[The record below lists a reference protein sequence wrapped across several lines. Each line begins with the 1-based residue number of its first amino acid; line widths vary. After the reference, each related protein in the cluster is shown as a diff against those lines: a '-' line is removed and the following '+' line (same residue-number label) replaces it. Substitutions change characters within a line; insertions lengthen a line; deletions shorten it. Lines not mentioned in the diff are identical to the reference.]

1 MEQKPDPMKYIE
13 RRLEHKPS
21 QAIVEL
27 ALKKLETPLKKV
39 QYKKEGTIKII
50 TEEFRLEFSY
60 RQVSPESDLNNMIK
74 MDYEAFYNAIMIQ
87 SQLTQWRVLTD
98 FRITDKSGNV
108 VFDIKKELPGYIIF
122 FHIIDNKQNQDKE
135 QKQSSANPEARYII
149 IRGDISTPATIL
161 ALLHETGHCK
171 EYEESD
177 EFEKRTFDRYHKELR
192 IGGSLSAET
201 LAKVLKRERDA
212 WAYALRKIRPILGKT
227 IPKDNVLTYIH
238 GYALLSYSEE
248 IRRKIEEGLSEFDWS
263 AIL

>member
-122 FHIIDNKQNQDKE
+122 FHIIDKKQNQDKE
-135 QKQSSANPEARYII
+135 QKQSSANPEARILLSEEILVHQRRFLLYFMK
-149 IRGDISTPATIL
+149 PAIV
-161 ALLHETGHCK
+161 K
-171 EYEESD
+171 NMKSQMN
-177 EFEKRTFDRYHKELR
+177 
-192 IGGSLSAET
+192 
-201 LAKVLKRERDA
+201 LKRE
-212 WAYALRKIRPILGKT
+212 L
-227 IPKDNVLTYIH
+227 LTVIT
-238 GYALLSYSEE
+238 
-248 IRRKIEEGLSEFDWS
+248 KN
-263 AIL
+263 

>member
-13 RRLEHKPS
+13 RRLEHKPP
-21 QAIVEL
+21 QPIVEL

-39 QYKKEGTIKII
+39 QYKKEGTMKII

-74 MDYEAFYNAIMIQ
+74 MDYESFYNAIMIE
-87 SQLTQWRVLTD
+87 SKLTEWRVLTD

-108 VFDIKKELPGYIIF
+108 VFDIKQELPGYIIF
-122 FHIIDNKQNQDKE
+122 FHIIDEE
-135 QKQSSANPEARYII
+135 QKQSSANPEAKYII

-161 ALLHETGHCK
+161 GLLHEIGHCK

-177 EFEKRTFDRYHKELR
+177 EFEKRTFDRYHKALR

-212 WAYALRKIRPILGKT
+212 WAYALRKIRPILGRT
-227 IPKDNVLTYIH
+227 ITKDDVLTYIH
-238 GYALLSYSEE
+238 GYALLSYSEA

-263 AIL
+263 AAL

>member
-13 RRLEHKPS
+13 RRLEHKPL

-27 ALKKLETPLKKV
+27 AMKKLETPLKKV
-39 QYKKEGTIKII
+39 HYKKEGTIKII

-60 RQVSPESDLNNMIK
+60 RQVSPESDLNDMIK
-74 MDYEAFYNAIMIQ
+74 MDYETFYNAIIIE
-87 SQLTQWRVLTD
+87 SKLTEWRVLTD
-98 FRITDKSGNV
+98 FRITDKSGKV
-108 VFDIKKELPGYIIF
+108 VFFDIKQELPGYIIF
-122 FHIIDNKQNQDKE
+122 FHITDEE
-135 QKQSSANPEARYII
+135 QRQSSANPKAKYII
-149 IRGDISTPATIL
+149 IRGDISKPATIL
-161 ALLHETGHCK
+161 GLLHEIGHCK
-171 EYEESD
+171 EYEGLD
-177 EFEKRTFDRYHKELR
+177 EFGKKTFHSYHKALR

-227 IPKDNVLTYIH
+227 ITKDDVLTYIH
-238 GYALLSYSEE
+238 GYALLSYSEA

>member
-1 MEQKPDPMKYIE
+1 M
-13 RRLEHKPS
+13 
-21 QAIVEL
+21 
-27 ALKKLETPLKKV
+27 
-39 QYKKEGTIKII
+39 
-50 TEEFRLEFSY
+50 EFSY

-74 MDYEAFYNAIMIQ
+74 MDYGAFYNAIMIQ

-122 FHIIDNKQNQDKE
+122 FHIIDE
-135 QKQSSANPEARYII
+135 GQKQSSANPEAKYII

-161 ALLHETGHCK
+161 GLLHEIGHCK

-177 EFEKRTFDRYHKELR
+177 EFEKRTFDRYHKALR

-227 IPKDNVLTYIH
+227 ITKDDVLTYIH
-238 GYALLSYSEE
+238 GYALLSYSET

-263 AIL
+263 AAL